1 MDILKEVTKMT
12 ILKELGIVLLI
23 GLVGHVLSTELS
35 LFIPGNVLGML
46 ILFVLL
52 YFKVIK
58 LHSVEKITD
67 MLLYYL
73 PFLFIPAGVGI
84 IKNMD
89 YIKDI
94 YLQLTAVIVISTLV
108 TMVAT
113 GVTVQLVK
121 GAMKHE

>member
-1 MDILKEVTKMT
+1 MT

-46 ILFVLL
+46 ILFALL
-52 YFKVIK
+52 YFKIIK

-84 IKNMD
+84 IKNME

-94 YLQLTAVIVISTLV
+94 YLQLTAVIVISTLL
-108 TMVAT
+108 TMIAT

-121 GAMKHE
+121 GAMKNE

>member
-1 MDILKEVTKMT
+1 MN
-12 ILKELGIVLLI
+12 ILKELGLVLLV
-23 GLVGHVLSTELS
+23 GFVGHMLSTEFS

-84 IKNMD
+84 IKNME

-94 YLQLTAVIVISTLV
+94 YLQLTAVIVISTMV
-108 TMVAT
+108 TMIAT

-121 GAMKHE
+121 GAMKNE